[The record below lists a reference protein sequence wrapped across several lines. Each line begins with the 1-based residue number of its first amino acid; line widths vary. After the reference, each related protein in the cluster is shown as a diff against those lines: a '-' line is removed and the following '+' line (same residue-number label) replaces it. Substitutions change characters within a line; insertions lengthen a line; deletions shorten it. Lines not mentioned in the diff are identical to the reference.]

1 MVKLLA
7 KLLNI
12 TQKKKVIKGQ
22 KVENFYIQSWMWN
35 LIILTK
41 INQIGEQGSNYE
53 THFYFDC
60 KYL

>member
-12 TQKKKVIKGQ
+12 AQKVNKGQ
-22 KVENFYIQSWMWN
+22 KVEYFYIQSWMWN

-41 INQIGEQGSNYE
+41 INQIGEQGSNYG